1 MGLEQY
7 SFCPPHNTIVWI
19 HASIDEVDSA
29 MKTSIKLCEY
39 DDVLSAR
46 NIYSLLCLTSWKNG
60 YYSVCSKA
68 FVKVIIQ
75 YVVLL

>member
-1 MGLEQY
+1 MP
-7 SFCPPHNTIVWI
+7 CHAPPPP
-19 HASIDEVDSA
+19 SIDEVDSA

-39 DDVLSAR
+39 DDILSAR

-68 FVKVIIQ
+68 FVKVGIPI
-75 YVVLL
+75 LLASTTLALLLQ

>member
-1 MGLEQY
+1 
-7 SFCPPHNTIVWI
+7 
-19 HASIDEVDSA
+19 

-39 DDVLSAR
+39 DDILSAR

-68 FVKVIIQ
+68 FVKVIMQ
-75 YVVLL
+75 YVVLLQALTSPDS